1 MEPDWRTMT
10 LSATQCVSAFLLTV
24 GSSLVADSFEKIE
37 PDQKGFD
44 FGVMYVALKH
54 CNYY

>member
-1 MEPDWRTMT
+1 MT